1 MPWRRRR
8 AVDREPMRRDDRRQS
23 AATPP
28 SRLRVLPVRRRDGCH
43 VAAPAPTACRPPH
56 PGPSP
61 DDRRRLSRAEPR
73 ISRGGPGADRK
84 SRRGEGDSGRL
95 LRVTASRAPAA
106 TSSGRIL
113 RHHRG
118 ARSWCGVGEVWT
130 PRSAAGA
137 SLRVRV
143 LRQKPRLGRGAR
155 RCTAWST
162 AFRRYRLPFATVQN
176 EAAVRPQNRGCPPAW
191 YRWGRS
197 PSPSRAAVSHV
208 GVI

>member
-95 LRVTASRAPAA
+95 LRVTASRAPTA
-106 TSSGRIL
+106 TSSRRIL
-113 RHHRG
+113 RLHRG
-118 ARSWCGVGEVWT
+118 ARSWCGVGARFGLRGLRLARRYAFAFCG
-130 PRSAAGA
+130 RSRGWDAELAGA
-137 SLRVRV
+137 LPGRRPSGDIDC
-143 LRQKPRLGRGAR
+143 PSRL
-155 RCTAWST
+155 
-162 AFRRYRLPFATVQN
+162 YRTRPQSVPKTG
-176 EAAVRPQNRGCPPAW
+176 AVRRHGTDGGGRRPRRRPP
-191 YRWGRS
+191 
-197 PSPSRAAVSHV
+197 
-208 GVI
+208 

>member
-1 MPWRRRR
+1 
-8 AVDREPMRRDDRRQS
+8 MRRDDRRQS

-73 ISRGGPGADRK
+73 ISRGGPGAGRR
-84 SRRGEGDSGRL
+84 SRRGEGDFGRL
-95 LRVTASRAPAA
+95 LRVTASRAPTA
-106 TSSGRIL
+106 SSRRVL

-118 ARSWCGVGEVWT
+118 ARSCCGVGAT
-130 PRSAAGA
+130 FGLRGLRLDA

-155 RCTAWST
+155 RCAAWST

-197 PSPSRAAVSHV
+197 PSPSPGAVSHV
-208 GVI
+208 GVT

>member
-28 SRLRVLPVRRRDGCH
+28 SRLRVLPVRRRDCCH

-73 ISRGGPGADRK
+73 ISRGGPGAARK
-84 SRRGEGDSGRL
+84 SRRGEGNSGRL
-95 LRVTASRAPAA
+95 LRVTASRAPTA
-106 TSSGRIL
+106 TSSRRIL

-118 ARSWCGVGEVWT
+118 ARSWCGVGATFGLRGLRLARRYAFAFCGRSRGWDAEPGRRTSCRCRLGTGAVVRVELGKWSHV
-130 PRSAAGA
+130 RSAGA
-137 SLRVRV
+137 MMFGGTGL
-143 LRQKPRLGRGAR
+143 A
-155 RCTAWST
+155 
-162 AFRRYRLPFATVQN
+162 Y
-176 EAAVRPQNRGCPPAW
+176 
-191 YRWGRS
+191 
-197 PSPSRAAVSHV
+197 
-208 GVI
+208 